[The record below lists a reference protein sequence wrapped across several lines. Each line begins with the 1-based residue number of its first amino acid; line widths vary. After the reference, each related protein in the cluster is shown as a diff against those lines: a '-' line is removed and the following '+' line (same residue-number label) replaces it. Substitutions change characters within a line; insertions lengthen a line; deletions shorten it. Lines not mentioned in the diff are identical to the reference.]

1 LTWNDIDIGISIL
14 PKSEL
19 FKYVENTGGD
29 VQKLSHLK
37 LLIITTIYEG
47 VVEGQL
53 RAAYLKNGFSE
64 LKR

>member
-1 LTWNDIDIGISIL
+1 MTWNDIDIGISIL

-19 FKYVENTGGD
+19 FQYVVNTGGD

-47 VVEGQL
+47 VIEGQL
-53 RAAYLKNGFSE
+53 KAAYLKNGFSE